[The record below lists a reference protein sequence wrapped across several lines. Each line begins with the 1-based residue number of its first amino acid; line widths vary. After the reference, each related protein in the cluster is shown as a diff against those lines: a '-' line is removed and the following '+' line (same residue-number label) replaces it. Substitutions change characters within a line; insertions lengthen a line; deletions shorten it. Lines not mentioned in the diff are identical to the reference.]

1 MTIKA
6 RLTLQF
12 VMLAS
17 LMLGATSL
25 AIYIQSGIFRR
36 DEFYGRMTLRAEN
49 TAQILLKVDEV
60 DEALLQKIE
69 RTTPVGLIDEGL
81 IMIDHRGHELY
92 KTGRYDDIMPTPT
105 IIDRVK
111 QERSYRF
118 RVGDNEGLG
127 LLYHYQNKD
136 YIIFVHGLDVYGNS
150 KQTNLL
156 RMLLTTNLI
165 AVFIILLLGR
175 IYARRALE
183 PVQALVKQV
192 KSLDEATLA
201 NRVDEGNGKD
211 EIAQLAQSFN
221 DLLVRL
227 ESSFKNQRQFIANA
241 SHELRTPLTA
251 ISGQLEVLLL
261 RERDLNQYRQTVAS
275 VLDDL
280 RSLSVMTNRLL
291 ILAQTG
297 STGIIRDFEVLR
309 IDEAAWSARTELLK
323 LHPTYK
329 VHVNMAETEEPDAYN
344 IFGNDQLIRTVLLN
358 LMDNACK
365 YSADHRVAVS
375 LSTDG
380 KHVAMRVVD
389 DGIGIPADD
398 LKSITEPFF
407 RGSNTTNVRGHG
419 LGLNMVKR
427 IVELHDG
434 SFGIQSVVNQGTKVT
449 VMLPVHTT

>member
-25 AIYIQSGIFRR
+25 AIYVQSGVFRR
-36 DEFYGRMTLRAEN
+36 DEFYGRMTQRAEN
-49 TAQILLKVDEV
+49 TAVILLQVDEV

-69 RTTPVGLIDEGL
+69 RTTPVKLMDEGL
-81 IMIDHRGHELY
+81 LIIDHKGQVLF
-92 KTGRYDDIMPTPT
+92 KTGRYDDINPAPAL
-105 IIDRVK
+105 IDKVK
-111 QERSYRF
+111 QERNYRF
-118 RVGDNEGLG
+118 KVGENEGLG
-127 LLYHYQNKD
+127 LLYHYANKD
-136 YIIFVHGLDVYGNS
+136 YTIFVHARDVYGIR
-150 KQTNLL
+150 KQMNLL
-156 RMLLTTNLI
+156 RMMLITNVI
-165 AVFIILLLGR
+165 AVFIMLFLGR

-183 PVQALVKQV
+183 PVQSLVKQV

-211 EIAQLAQSFN
+211 EIAQLAHSFN
-221 DLLVRL
+221 DLLYRL

-251 ISGQLEVLLL
+251 ISGQMEVLLM
-261 RERDLNQYRQTVAS
+261 RERDLNQYRETVAS

-280 RSLSVMTNRLL
+280 RALSVMTNRLL

-297 STGIIRDFEVLR
+297 STGMIRDFEVLR
-309 IDEAAWSARTELLK
+309 IDEAVWSARTELLK

-365 YSADHRVAVS
+365 YSADHRVTVS
-375 LSTDG
+375 LATDG
-380 KHVAMRVVD
+380 SMVALRVVD
-389 DGIGIPADD
+389 DGIGIPAED
-398 LKSITEPFF
+398 LKTIAEPFF
-407 RGSNTTNVRGHG
+407 RGSNTAQVRGHG
-419 LGLNMVKR
+419 LGLSMVKR
-427 IVELHDG
+427 IVELHEG
-434 SFGIQSVVNQGTKVT
+434 SFDIQSVVNQGTKVT
-449 VMLPVHTT
+449 VTLPVYSV